1 MILIVTHKA
10 DFTADFVIEK
20 LNARGIKYYRL
31 NCEDLNMTDYNF
43 LLNGEARFS
52 LGKGYNYSSVW
63 FRRTMLPNL
72 PEGLKQAEKNFI
84 LESYRNLLDNSFT
97 LIDAK
102 WLSYPENI
110 YKSEN
115 KLFQLKLAKELGF
128 NVPKTLVT
136 NDPQAVTAFFIDC
149 NENVIIKP
157 IHSGRIESGLE
168 TQLLFANKLKKEH
181 LLDLSQFDLTPCIF
195 QEFIEKEMDIR
206 ITIVGDKVFSAFVDS
221 QADPETKIDWRRK
234 KTRFK
239 KFKLPESLETQCI
252 ELTKRLGLSFGAI
265 DIVKSIQ
272 GDYFFLEINP
282 NGQWAWI
289 EIDTGLPISDEI
301 IGFLN

>member
-20 LNARGIKYYRL
+20 LNTRGIKYYRL
-31 NCEDLNMTDYNF
+31 NCEDLNITNYNF
-43 LLNGEARFS
+43 SLNGEVSFS
-52 LGKGYNYSSVW
+52 LGKDCDYSSVW

-84 LESYRNLLDNSFT
+84 LQSYRNLLDNSFT

-115 KLFQLKLAKELGF
+115 KLLQLKLAKKLGL

-136 NDPQAVTAFFIDC
+136 NDPQAVTAFFKDC

-157 IHSGRIESGLE
+157 IHSGRIESGIE

-181 LLDLSQFDLTPCIF
+181 LFDLTQFDLTPCIF

-206 ITIVGDKVFSAFVDS
+206 VTIVGDKVFSAFVDS

-239 KFKLPESLETQCI
+239 KFELPENLEAQCI

-265 DIVKSIQ
+265 DIVKSIH

-289 EIDTGLPISDEI
+289 EIDTGLPISEEI
-301 IGFLN
+301 ISFLN